1 MAVLAC
7 CHAAYCQPTGNVLSR
22 VYQIKFNG
30 EGGTAFVVDYED
42 RQYFVT
48 ARHIMASAGDGATAS
63 VELQGFNESMKARPV
78 TVLLGKNKCV
88 DVAVLV
94 PSEKKINA
102 AEPIPYPYKFA
113 FGQEAYFLG
122 FPYGLFTSIN
132 QGGAVALIKHAY
144 VSARVRC
151 TAIYRDG
158 DADQDFLL
166 LDGFNNP
173 GFSGGPIVAPD
184 MFSTFT
190 NMRQQKLIAVVSGFV
205 SAAAAANTGIIYAT
219 PIDKAVELMKAYAD
233 KQKKQ

>member
-1 MAVLAC
+1 MLPRLLVAVMAC
-7 CHAAYCQPTGNVLSR
+7 CQAAYCQPTGNVLSR
-22 VYQIKFNG
+22 VYQLKFNG
-30 EGGTAFVVDYED
+30 GIGTAFVLDYED

-48 ARHIMASAGDGATAS
+48 ARHIMESAADGATAS
-63 VELQGFNESMKARPV
+63 VELQGFDEPMKARQV

-94 PSEKKINA
+94 PSEKRVNA
-102 AEPIPYPYKFA
+102 AEPIQYTYAFA

-158 DADQDFLL
+158 DADQEFLL

-190 NMRQQKLIAVVSGFV
+190 NIRQQKLIAVVSG
-205 SAAAAANTGIIYAT
+205 SYR
-219 PIDKAVELMKAYAD
+219 
-233 KQKKQ
+233 